1 MSKLYVRSEDEGA
14 KSLFKKRTTYR
25 ANMYQYAQS
34 YPNIVDFNVGEKFFY
49 GRTSMF
55 FEPIIFRTDL
65 AHLLPLDGPVNQV
78 AKNPRAINF
87 VAEVFNQMFAQFRK
101 AQMTGKLNSRDES
114 AIAEFKIYKAFESPD
129 VLYREYVEAQLSTM
143 IGVAANKKIVFE
155 NFDQFFKYFIDSTM
169 ASAKRIPFTRPAF
182 IKSKYC
188 PITCTGLA
196 IELDGADYTNDEA
209 KWYNTIQSPN
219 WLYYVNL
226 CNSYGFMIDMNYPM
240 RIVADIDSEIMQEA
254 ASRYGLANTAVVLA
268 QAYRPAH
275 RNYMQQFKDTLYNA
289 YVTAT
294 SRKYIIEGEC
304 AGQSIPVVSKSV
316 SYSKEKFESLYGDA
330 FFLDTYFKIRFQEE
344 ESQFSKGE
352 KARIIDDC
360 KEVAR
365 MQSIGSAVDDF
376 ERILNKT
383 FDYRGSVSYITKHRN
398 AIEK

>member
-14 KSLFKKRTTYR
+14 KNLFKKRTTYR
-25 ANMYQYAQS
+25 ANMYQYARS
-34 YPNIVDFNVGEKFFY
+34 YPNIVDFNLGEKFFY

-55 FEPIIFRTDL
+55 FEPIIFRSNL
-65 AHLLPLDGPVNQV
+65 AQLRPLDGPINQV

-87 VAEVFNQMFAQFRK
+87 VADVFNQMFAQFRK
-101 AQMTGKLNSRDES
+101 AQMTGKLNNRDQS
-114 AIAEFKIYKAFESPD
+114 PIAEFKIYKAFESPD
-129 VLYREYVEAQLSTM
+129 ILYREYVSAQLSTM
-143 IGVAANKKIVFE
+143 IGIATNKKMIFD
-155 NFDQFFKYFIDSTM
+155 NFDQFFKYFIDSITV
-169 ASAKRIPFTRPAF
+169 SAKRIPFTRPAF

-188 PITCTGLA
+188 PITCSGLA
-196 IELDGADYTNDEA
+196 IELDNSDYTDDEG
-209 KWYNTIQSPN
+209 KWYKIIESPN

-254 ASRYGLANTAVVLA
+254 AAAYGLTSTAVVLED
-268 QAYRPAH
+268 AYRPAH

-289 YVTAT
+289 YVAAT
-294 SRKYIIEGEC
+294 RVKHVIEGGC
-304 AGQSIPVVSKSV
+304 AGNSVPVVSKSTV
-316 SYSKEKFESLYGDA
+316 YSKETFEKVYSDA

-344 ESQFSKGE
+344 ESQFSKSE
-352 KARIIDDC
+352 KARIMDDC

-365 MQSIGSAVDDF
+365 IEGVESALDDF

>member
-143 IGVAANKKIVFE
+143 IGVAANKKNCF
-155 NFDQFFKYFIDSTM
+155 
-169 ASAKRIPFTRPAF
+169 
-182 IKSKYC
+182 
-188 PITCTGLA
+188 
-196 IELDGADYTNDEA
+196 
-209 KWYNTIQSPN
+209 
-219 WLYYVNL
+219 
-226 CNSYGFMIDMNYPM
+226 
-240 RIVADIDSEIMQEA
+240 
-254 ASRYGLANTAVVLA
+254 
-268 QAYRPAH
+268 
-275 RNYMQQFKDTLYNA
+275 
-289 YVTAT
+289 
-294 SRKYIIEGEC
+294 
-304 AGQSIPVVSKSV
+304 
-316 SYSKEKFESLYGDA
+316 
-330 FFLDTYFKIRFQEE
+330 
-344 ESQFSKGE
+344 
-352 KARIIDDC
+352 
-360 KEVAR
+360 
-365 MQSIGSAVDDF
+365 
-376 ERILNKT
+376 
-383 FDYRGSVSYITKHRN
+383 
-398 AIEK
+398 